1 MLNHKTAIMVLLNHD
16 PHANRICGLANG
28 RLQPLG
34 ISPTNYLSITLG
46 LGQWLALLAS
56 TISTVR
62 KLVEPA

>member
-1 MLNHKTAIMVLLNHD
+1 
-16 PHANRICGLANG
+16 
-28 RLQPLG
+28 
-34 ISPTNYLSITLG
+34 LSITLG